1 MSISGS
7 LKNISQITQWL
18 LFSNLIFEKNID
30 TLKTHSKKWYQQIS
44 KSRLPASAKK
54 NLQNAFIN
62 WLLVRFPKLNYEEV
76 IKMIETLPNIEET
89 LAYQQLVGIGIDQG
103 KKQGIKQGKKQG
115 IKQGKKQGIKQG
127 KKQGIIEGKKET
139 LKREIQRLKKM
150 NKSGELNDDIF
161 KKISAPIQ
169 KELKKVTNEINKMLK
184 EMADS

>member
-1 MSISGS
+1 
-7 LKNISQITQWL
+7 
-18 LFSNLIFEKNID
+18 
-30 TLKTHSKKWYQQIS
+30 
-44 KSRLPASAKK
+44 
-54 NLQNAFIN
+54 
-62 WLLVRFPKLNYEEV
+62 
-76 IKMIETLPNIEET
+76 MIETLPNIEET
-89 LAYQQLVGIGIDQG
+89 LAYQQLVGIGID
-103 KKQGIKQGKKQG
+103 QGKKQG

-184 EMADS
+184 EMAVASE